1 MARTRARAAVIALGA
16 AALVAALV
24 AAAPAAADARRS
36 DMAIWGHAI
45 PQPIKLGERSTLKF
59 TVKNNGPDGAIG
71 VYLHANVPDGLRIL
85 RWRLYG
91 GRTCVVRGTYVSCRF
106 GNFALEQTGTVV
118 LRVKGVKEG
127 TWISDAAVYERG
139 GGDYNEGNGQVRAT
153 LMVQPR

>member
-1 MARTRARAAVIALGA
+1 MARMLPTMLATAALVSA
-16 AALVAALV
+16 AAL
-24 AAAPAAADARRS
+24 AAPVATADARRS
-36 DMAIWGHAI
+36 DVSIWGHAI
-45 PQPIKLGERSTLKF
+45 PQPIKRGERSTLKF

-71 VYLHANVPDGLRIL
+71 VYLHANVPDGLRIY

-91 GRTCVVRGTYVSCRF
+91 GRHCTVKGTYVACRF
-106 GNFALEQTGTVV
+106 GDFAMEQTGTVV

-153 LMVQPR
+153 LMVQRRG